1 MKFTKIMVV
10 NETIRTLRGY
20 DWPEIRQERDAAIG
34 KLQIL
39 QSDVNAMSMEF
50 EVFAALGALQ
60 SKFASIGATAETTQ
74 VENMNYLIFT
84 DGDTQPWWAEK
95 PEREPDSEPNPD
107 TDSTGVENS
116 ARLAEGVK
124 CNLNRGEMPTIVI
137 SRRTVNVLCVTK
149 RNEPDPEN
157 NLPISWHQPITG
169 KAVIEIVGVQMGD
182 APIPMETFIIFKGKR
197 CKVRYFRTGLSGTV
211 HGFGIEAPDT
221 DSGRFNQW
229 DLYTDVPTDKGK
241 KHGIAP
247 PPHSQQ

>member
-1 MKFTKIMVV
+1 MKFTKIRVV

-95 PEREPDSEPNPD
+95 PEPPLWAFSTASSPNPQAQD
-107 TDSTGVENS
+107 
-116 ARLAEGVK
+116 
-124 CNLNRGEMPTIVI
+124 
-137 SRRTVNVLCVTK
+137 
-149 RNEPDPEN
+149 
-157 NLPISWHQPITG
+157 LPYR
-169 KAVIEIVGVQMGD
+169 D
-182 APIPMETFIIFKGKR
+182 
-197 CKVRYFRTGLSGTV
+197 GT
-211 HGFGIEAPDT
+211 P
-221 DSGRFNQW
+221 
-229 DLYTDVPTDKGK
+229 LL
-241 KHGIAP
+241 
-247 PPHSQQ
+247 